1 MPDCFQSSPRICK
14 VFLKIVLKRSSRQHA
29 LHEENVTHTE
39 VSALSLCQMP
49 SLFTWATSEAIQ
61 KRQPAPAWERKCC
74 FKWRWFTWSGGC
86 PQRKA
91 REMANDTHKGR
102 KCPPPPRGTAA
113 PGDTPLWRGGRGS
126 QQSCKADQQS
136 GEADTHEKA
145 EGKKKLVLRTLV
157 VWTCWGNK
165 NWH

>member
-14 VFLKIVLKRSSRQHA
+14 VFLKIVLERSSRQHA

-102 KCPPPPRGTAA
+102 KCPPPTTWNSCTRRHPSLERRKRKSAKLQSWPA
-113 PGDTPLWRGGRGS
+113 IWGS
-126 QQSCKADQQS
+126 RHSRESRRKK
-136 GEADTHEKA
+136 EA
-145 EGKKKLVLRTLV
+145 GP
-157 VWTCWGNK
+157 
-165 NWH
+165 